1 MSSTRPDRE
10 TDAAARVSRDP
21 LAHDEAQR
29 VVRPSDARSPAAS
42 LLPSAGQDA
51 LDRPHSLAAPHIS
64 RLQHAPPT
72 RSSTTTATRLLSII
86 VPLYNEVDNVPL
98 LCQQLRD
105 VAERLP
111 ERVEILLVDDGSR
124 DGTDEAIRR
133 AAATDPRIKAISFCR
148 NFGQTAAMMA
158 GIDHAA
164 GDVLI
169 PMDGDLQNDPA
180 DIPRLLAK
188 LDEGYDVV
196 SGWRQHRQDAPL
208 RRNLPSRIANRLV
221 SAVTGVRL
229 HDYGCSLKAY
239 RSRVIKGVR
248 LYGEM
253 HRLIPVYASWQGAR
267 VAELPVHHRARRYGQ
282 SKYGLERVFKLLL
295 DLLVVRFL
303 ASYHTKPIYLFGGC
317 GLVSLGLAVALIFGA
332 LYTKLATGAALLQTA
347 WPTLIGLATMGGVM
361 CLLMGLLAELVTRT
375 YYESQRRAAYQI
387 DRTWN
392 LDGD

>member
-1 MSSTRPDRE
+1 M
-10 TDAAARVSRDP
+10 AAFD
-21 LAHDEAQR
+21 
-29 VVRPSDARSPAAS
+29 
-42 LLPSAGQDA
+42 
-51 LDRPHSLAAPHIS
+51 
-64 RLQHAPPT
+64 APPT

-105 VAERLP
+105 VADRLP

-133 AAATDPRIKAISFCR
+133 AAATDPRVKAITFCR

-208 RRNLPSRIANRLV
+208 RRNLPSRVANRLV
-221 SAVTGVRL
+221 SVVTGVRL

-303 ASYHTKPIYLFGGC
+303 ASYHTKPIYVFGGC
-317 GLVSLGLAVALIFGA
+317 GLVSLGLAVALILGA
-332 LYTKLATGAALLQTA
+332 LYTKLATGAALFQTA
-347 WPTLIGLATMGGVM
+347 WPTLIGLATMGGVL